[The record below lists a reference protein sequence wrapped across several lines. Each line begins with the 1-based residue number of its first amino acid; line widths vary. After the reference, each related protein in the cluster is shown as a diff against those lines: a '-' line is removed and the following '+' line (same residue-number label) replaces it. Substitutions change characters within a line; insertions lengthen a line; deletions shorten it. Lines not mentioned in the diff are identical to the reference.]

1 MRKPILLFLSFLLF
15 ISCNNSADK
24 KQKTNLNYF
33 DIKGYFEKEVARL
46 TLKNPLITKT
56 VSVNGA
62 TESKRIK
69 ITDWKKELTLFSDAD
84 INRASWKG
92 LFELKKSNDQELYS
106 SNNEKVPVKE
116 LMVIYKN
123 NKVLGI
129 KILIKNVNSLYT
141 SIDTLSYYT
150 DSLYQ
155 VKKMQNIKLLSE
167 KSYTITGSFK

>member
-92 LFELKKSNDQELYS
+92 LFELKNQMIRSFTHPIMKKCLLKS
-106 SNNEKVPVKE
+106 
-116 LMVIYKN
+116 
-123 NKVLGI
+123 
-129 KILIKNVNSLYT
+129 
-141 SIDTLSYYT
+141 
-150 DSLYQ
+150 
-155 VKKMQNIKLLSE
+155 
-167 KSYTITGSFK
+167 

>member
-24 KQKTNLNYF
+24 KQKTNLTYF
-33 DIKGYFEKEVARL
+33 DIKGYFEKEVIRL

-62 TESKRIK
+62 TESKHIK
-69 ITDWKKELTLFSDAD
+69 IADWKKELTLFSDAD

-92 LFELKKSNDQELYS
+92 LFEFKKSNDQELYS

-116 LMVIYKN
+116 LLVIYKN

-129 KILIKNVNSLYT
+129 KILIKNTNSLYT
-141 SIDTLSYYT
+141 SIDTLSYYA

-155 VKKMQNIKLLSE
+155 VKKIQNIKLLSE
-167 KSYTITGSFK
+167 KSYTITGSFN